1 MRGGNISAEKLNIK
15 SYISFQKSEDKGE
28 DKLLPK
34 RKPPINILKSETTK
48 NNNINILP
56 AVKINEPRIRN
67 KKIELN
73 YNQVNSLNNI
83 KNKIELKK
91 PILVHS
97 GSQRLIKNIP
107 NNKQININL
116 NLNLNS
122 PKKVL
127 QKNGSSELPSLNIIS
142 HINDI
147 YKIYAPYLK
156 RPEVQNNIRYKPYNN
171 NNNRYLKNIH
181 RYYKIDKQNNNI
193 GRNIY
198 NVNSIKNVMPNRLGS
213 GRKVLPNRKL
223 SPLKRSIINIS

>member
-1 MRGGNISAEKLNIK
+1 M
-15 SYISFQKSEDKGE
+15 EDKAV
-28 DKLLPK
+28 PK
-34 RKPPINILKSETTK
+34 RKSQINILNSETTK
-48 NNNINILP
+48 NNHINILP
-56 AVKINEPRIRN
+56 VVKINEPRIRN

-107 NNKQININL
+107 NRKQKNSNINL
-116 NLNLNS
+116 NYS

-156 RPEVQNNIRYKPYNN
+156 KPQVQNNIKYKPYNN
-171 NNNRYLKNIH
+171 NNNR
-181 RYYKIDKQNNNI
+181 
-193 GRNIY
+193 
-198 NVNSIKNVMPNRLGS
+198 
-213 GRKVLPNRKL
+213 
-223 SPLKRSIINIS
+223 